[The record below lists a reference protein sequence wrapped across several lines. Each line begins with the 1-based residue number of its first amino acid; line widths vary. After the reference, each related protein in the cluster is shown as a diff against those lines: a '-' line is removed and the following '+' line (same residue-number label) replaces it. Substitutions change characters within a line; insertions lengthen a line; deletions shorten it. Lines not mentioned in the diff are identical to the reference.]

1 MDNRPPSKKRMKFT
15 IDNILGLGSI
25 FSITNLLNLQ
35 SGSGS
40 SKEPKDYV
48 DRLETTIEHNR
59 KFKYLKSRSKFL
71 IKELPKDPEE
81 LLSRIFQYFLNEAV
95 TESRGLGLNPEQ
107 IGCVIS
113 SELLDHDVWIPVR
126 ARNEN
131 TVEAILNRFLLV
143 AQSFKQKDV
152 SLWGQPFNVMATVV
166 DKSALPK
173 QQQLPGSGRNKKI
186 APVRHRINNRS
197 LIQACLP
204 SFN

>member
-1 MDNRPPSKKRMKFT
+1 MDNRPPPKKKMKFT

-59 KFKYLKSRSKFL
+59 K
-71 IKELPKDPEE
+71 
-81 LLSRIFQYFLNEAV
+81 
-95 TESRGLGLNPEQ
+95 
-107 IGCVIS
+107 
-113 SELLDHDVWIPVR
+113 

-186 APVRHRINNRS
+186 AAVRHRINNRS

-204 SFN
+204 SFNNKNLLK